1 MAFVEGRVEVEG
13 LEVRYLESGQGA
25 TLVHLQGGEGLR
37 LTPAHELLARR
48 FRVIA
53 LETPSFKAS
62 AERPRPGSKAV
73 VATTLADAVKSLGV
87 ERVDLWGTSAS
98 ARTALWLALQ
108 APELVR
114 ALVLEAPAPIR
125 SDGSA
130 SQPEAPA
137 PAGVR
142 LRRDADL
149 DRRLREVTTPTL
161 VVFGTLDDLAPPEM
175 GRVYKEVLPNAHLVF
190 VYDAG
195 HAISA
200 DRPDAFAEVVSDF
213 LERHEAFVISR
224 AATVIHP

>member
-1 MAFVEGRVEVEG
+1 
-13 LEVRYLESGQGA
+13 
-25 TLVHLQGGEGLR
+25 
-37 LTPAHELLARR
+37 
-48 FRVIA
+48 
-53 LETPSFKAS
+53 
-62 AERPRPGSKAV
+62 
-73 VATTLADAVKSLGV
+73 
-87 ERVDLWGTSAS
+87 
-98 ARTALWLALQ
+98 
-108 APELVR
+108 
-114 ALVLEAPAPIR
+114 VLEAPAPIR

-175 GRVYKEVLPNAHLVF
+175 GRMYKEVLPNAHLVF

-200 DRPDAFAEVVSDF
+200 DRPDAFAEVVNDF